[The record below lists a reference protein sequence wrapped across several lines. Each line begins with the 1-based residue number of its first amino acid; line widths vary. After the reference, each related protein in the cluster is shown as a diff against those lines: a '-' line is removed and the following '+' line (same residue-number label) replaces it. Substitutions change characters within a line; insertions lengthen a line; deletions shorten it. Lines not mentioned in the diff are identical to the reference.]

1 MQELNYNYRS
11 DVTYIATFELKL
23 RAFQWKVTL
32 FFIKIFEYNY
42 WYVHV
47 DDQQCFISTEED
59 IDLISTF
66 TLQRFRKVIIQRL
79 NMHNYACLLNIFFF
93 ILPQRSTCT
102 FTKMAFAA

>member
-23 RAFQWKVTL
+23 RAFQGKVTL

-47 DDQQCFISTEED
+47 YDQQFV
-59 IDLISTF
+59 L
-66 TLQRFRKVIIQRL
+66 IQRKK
-79 NMHNYACLLNIFFF
+79 
-93 ILPQRSTCT
+93 ILILFQRLHCKDLGKLS
-102 FTKMAFAA
+102 FKD

>member
-32 FFIKIFEYNY
+32 FFIQIFEYNY

-47 DDQQCFISTEED
+47 YDQQYVLFQRKKI
-59 IDLISTF
+59 LILF
-66 TLQRFRKVIIQRL
+66 QRL
-79 NMHNYACLLNIFFF
+79 HCKDLGKLSF
-93 ILPQRSTCT
+93 
-102 FTKMAFAA
+102 KD